1 MPGRARSCL
10 GSQVRDVRRLPRWGL
25 GRRGIGA
32 RAGFAVAVGRGGVP
46 SVRLLV
52 GVIGFAL
59 VEEIEPVKLSV

>member
-1 MPGRARSCL
+1 
-10 GSQVRDVRRLPRWGL
+10 
-25 GRRGIGA
+25 
-32 RAGFAVAVGRGGVP
+32 VP